1 MCQYYN
7 VCTTGP
13 TNPFHG
19 AISFDNIGLAW
30 VAIFLV
36 ISLEGWTDVMY
47 FIQVRWLHRMENS
60 MSNMVLLLTLGL
72 TFLLE
77 LDILCQLDCGELNLV
92 LKLLLFNSY
101 EINKSYSTPLR
112 LDHSSW
118 STCVW
123 WLLLHSSQKL
133 RSEKQQRWGQRGGLK
148 SPPCPPFHCPW
159 NQGEYETSL
168 E

>member
-60 MSNMVLLLTLGL
+60 ISSIVLLLTLGL

-77 LDILCQLDCGELNLV
+77 LDILCQLDCGELNFVHIKSINDTQPPLGWIILHDQPVSGGYCYTV
-92 LKLLLFNSY
+92 LRN
-101 EINKSYSTPLR
+101 
-112 LDHSSW
+112 
-118 STCVW
+118 
-123 WLLLHSSQKL
+123 
-133 RSEKQQRWGQRGGLK
+133 
-148 SPPCPPFHCPW
+148 
-159 NQGEYETSL
+159 
-168 E
+168 